1 MRFIQYN
8 TVLKHGRLP
17 NKPIIDLGLSLSDK
31 IFSFLL
37 LLRPCNKF
45 PFSSWVN
52 LRAVAEQ
59 SSSHI
64 CDQRKNL
71 SHLWGRLFKSQAKKK
86 ETHRKKKN
94 QRLDRSVRPFCC
106 SVFLLSSSLYHC
118 GTFCVFS
125 WLNLVNPQL
134 HHSNLATSTTT
145 ATQ

>member
-1 MRFIQYN
+1 MVAYRIN
-8 TVLKHGRLP
+8 
-17 NKPIIDLGLSLSDK
+17 PIIDLGLSLSDK

-71 SHLWGRLFKSQAKKK
+71 SHLWVRLFKSQAKKK
-86 ETHRKKKN
+86 ETHRKKKSKIGSFSAAILLL
-94 QRLDRSVRPFCC
+94 RIFTIFFIVSLWHILR
-106 SVFLLSSSLYHC
+106 VFV
-118 GTFCVFS
+118 T
-125 WLNLVNPQL
+125 
-134 HHSNLATSTTT
+134 
-145 ATQ
+145 

>member
-1 MRFIQYN
+1 MRFKQYN
-8 TVLKHGRLP
+8 TLLEHCRLP
-17 NKPIIDLGLSLSDK
+17 SKIISLGLSLSDK

-37 LLRPCNKF
+37 LSRPCNKF

-64 CDQRKNL
+64 CYQRKNIL
-71 SHLWGRLFKSQAKKK
+71 HLWVSFFKGRGKPKKN
-86 ETHRKKKN
+86 ERKN
-94 QRLDRSVRPFCC
+94 QRLDRSVRPICC
-106 SVFLLSSSLYHC
+106 SVFLPSSTVHHC

-125 WLNLVNPQL
+125 WPSLVNPQL

-145 ATQ
+145 TTQ